1 MTKKDLCTYQGKQV
15 KEKMT
20 DCKKKFVRYKE
31 GAEIYSMLFL
41 WKRIWSMKILIG
53 IVVTMIV
60 LCLWYCVVA
69 GIAADIEIQE
79 MTDKNKQ
86 EDAESEGDEK
96 ISQ

>member
-1 MTKKDLCTYQGKQV
+1 
-15 KEKMT
+15 
-20 DCKKKFVRYKE
+20 
-31 GAEIYSMLFL
+31 
-41 WKRIWSMKILIG
+41 MKILIG

-60 LCLWYCVVA
+60 LCLWCCVVA
-69 GIAADIEIQE
+69 GIAVDIEIQE

>member
-1 MTKKDLCTYQGKQV
+1 
-15 KEKMT
+15 
-20 DCKKKFVRYKE
+20 
-31 GAEIYSMLFL
+31 
-41 WKRIWSMKILIG
+41 MKILIG

-60 LCLWYCVVA
+60 LCLWSCVVA
-69 GIAADIEIQE
+69 GIAVDIEIQE

>member
-1 MTKKDLCTYQGKQV
+1 
-15 KEKMT
+15 
-20 DCKKKFVRYKE
+20 
-31 GAEIYSMLFL
+31 MLFL

-60 LCLWYCVVA
+60 LCLWCCVVA

>member
-1 MTKKDLCTYQGKQV
+1 
-15 KEKMT
+15 
-20 DCKKKFVRYKE
+20 
-31 GAEIYSMLFL
+31 MLFL
-41 WKRIWSMKILIG
+41 WKMIWSMKILIG

-60 LCLWYCVVA
+60 LCLWCCVVA